1 MPNSKT
7 LPPNMNPKFVLENF
21 SSFDDSDD
29 WKMKSGENLFSGGS
43 QFLGLPERTLDYN
56 SDDGLV

>member
-1 MPNSKT
+1 
-7 LPPNMNPKFVLENF
+7 MNPKFVLENF